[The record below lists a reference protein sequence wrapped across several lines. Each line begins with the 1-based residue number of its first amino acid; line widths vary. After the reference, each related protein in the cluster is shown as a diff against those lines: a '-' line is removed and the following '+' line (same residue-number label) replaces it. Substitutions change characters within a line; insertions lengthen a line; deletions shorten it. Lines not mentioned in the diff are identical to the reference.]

1 MAFPI
6 CGRQQRQLD
15 VSVTA
20 ESARGCADELQHEIE
35 LDIANALDAV
45 CTETEDEA
53 SIFGPGYS
61 RCRFGPG
68 SQPGYSR
75 STVSGASAVA
85 VRHHVMLVPCAY
97 CSTVFG
103 AKGCPSGDGPAVPP
117 TRQCTRCINIL
128 HRSCAAAADEVLTGV
143 GCSVFDDA
151 AVIRGALASTEDFQ
165 CSSCTAAVLW
175 EAEAAA
181 AEQALA
187 KQAAAA
193 FTKHAAENAI
203 PATLATNGLPLEVRD
218 TGTATSTS
226 LLIRVSDI
234 ISSFAAPHA
243 GRVACSAWFA
253 AYNPMLCPNWA
264 FRGPAGP
271 GALRHRHDRC
281 GHPDLPLRRH
291 EHRAGRRRS
300 GAAGTLL

>member
-6 CGRQQRQLD
+6 RGRQQRQLD
-15 VSVTA
+15 VSDTA
-20 ESARGCADELQHEIE
+20 DCARGCADELQHEIE
-35 LDIANALDAV
+35 LDIANALYAV
-45 CTETEDEA
+45 CTETDKA

-68 SQPGYSR
+68 SLPGYSR
-75 STVSGASAVA
+75 STVSGASAVD
-85 VRHHVMLVPCAY
+85 VMLVPCAY

-103 AKGCPSGDGPAVPP
+103 AKGHPSGDGPAVPP
-117 TRQCTRCINIL
+117 TLKCTRCIKIL

-143 GCSVFDDA
+143 ACSVFDDA

-175 EAEAAA
+175 EAEVAA

-193 FTKHAAENAI
+193 FAKHAAENAI

-234 ISSFAAPHA
+234 ISSFATPHA
-243 GRVACSAWFA
+243 GHVACSSWFA
-253 AYNPMLCPNWA
+253 AYDPMLCPNWG